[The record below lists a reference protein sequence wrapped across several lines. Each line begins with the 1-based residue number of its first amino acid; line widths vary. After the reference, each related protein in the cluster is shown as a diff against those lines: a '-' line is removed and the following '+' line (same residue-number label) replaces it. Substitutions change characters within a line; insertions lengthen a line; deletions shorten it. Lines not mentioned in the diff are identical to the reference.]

1 MPSQAPATAEAAQ
14 AQLGPIGMRIR
25 SQRKFLG
32 VSATVAAQAAGLSR
46 VTLHRIERGEP
57 SVTIGA
63 YLNAIVA
70 LGLEL
75 SLFDP
80 HPNPR
85 LNQQTPPQPQRRA
98 AAPATIVLADHA
110 QLRQLAWQ
118 LPGVTVLTP
127 PEALQLYERN
137 WRHVDAAAMDAGER
151 ELVATL
157 VREVGGGRL
166 LV

>member
-80 HPNPR
+80 HPHAK
-85 LNQQTPPQPQRRA
+85 PQREA
-98 AAPATIVLADHA
+98 MLPTAIVLADHA

-137 WRHVDAAAMDAGER
+137 WRHVDTAAMDEAER

-157 VREVGGGRL
+157 VRDVGGGRL

>member
-1 MPSQAPATAEAAQ
+1 MPSQAPATAEAAR
-14 AQLGPIGMRIR
+14 AQLGPIGLRIR

-75 SLFDP
+75 SL
-80 HPNPR
+80 
-85 LNQQTPPQPQRRA
+85 LNQPHDANPQHSV
-98 AAPATIVLADHA
+98 AAPAAIVLAEYA

-137 WRHVDAAAMDAGER
+137 WRHVDPVAMDAGER